1 MSQDQTLSGEEI
13 SALMSEARESGSA
26 GGGASAGP
34 ARAFSLGGDAGRT
47 MAAIP
52 ALDRLNERM
61 VKRLRDVIEPFARA
75 KPRVETLPTEVRAFG
90 DWRAEQSEF
99 VSLSLYTFRPL
110 KGAILL
116 RIEPE
121 FVSRLVDA
129 FYGGNG
135 TAPIRRAR
143 EFTATEESLLGRLAE
158 TVILTLAEVWQEV
171 VPVRPQLKGR
181 ETNVGFAELAG
192 TDEAVAVTRFEVAP
206 WAGPGSGIEIIY
218 PVAALR
224 SVEPELAA
232 RSHDEGGPRTGD
244 WRQRLGAAVGEVRI
258 DARTVL
264 ARPELSLSELMQ
276 LQEGDVIPVSL
287 TKLVPLIVAGRRV
300 ALGSVGERDGKAAL
314 QIEKMETRRS
324 GQ

>member
-26 GGGASAGP
+26 EGGASAGP
-34 ARAFSLGGDAGRT
+34 ARAFSLGGDAGRS

-61 VKRLRDVIEPFARA
+61 IKKLRDVVEPFARV
-75 KPRVETLPTEVRAFG
+75 KPRVTTVPTEIRAFG
-90 DWRAEQSEF
+90 DWRAEQNEF
-99 VSLSLYTFRPL
+99 VSLSLYNFRPL

-121 FVSRLVDA
+121 FISRLVDA

-135 TAPIRRAR
+135 TAPSRRAR

-158 TVILTLAEVWQEV
+158 AVTGALAEVWQEII
-171 VPVRPQLKGR
+171 PVRQQLKAR
-181 ETNVGFAELAG
+181 ETHVGFVELAG
-192 TDEAVAVTRFEVAP
+192 PDEAVAITRFEIAP
-206 WAGPGSGIEIIY
+206 WSGPAAAIEFVY

-232 RSHDEGGPRTGD
+232 RAHDEPGARAGD
-244 WRQRLGAAVGEVRI
+244 WRARLGAAVGEVRI

-276 LQEGDVIPVSL
+276 LREGDIIPVSL
-287 TKLVPLIVAGRRV
+287 TRLVPLIVAGRRV
-300 ALGSVGERDGKAAL
+300 ALGSVGEKDGKAAL
-314 QIEKMETRRS
+314 KIEKMETRRLD
-324 GQ
+324 Q

>member
-13 SALMSEARESGSA
+13 SALMSEARESGPGEGS
-26 GGGASAGP
+26 ASAGP

-61 VKRLRDVIEPFARA
+61 VKRLRDVIEPFARV
-75 KPRVETLPTEVRAFG
+75 KPRVSTLPTEVRAFG

-99 VSLSLYTFRPL
+99 VSLSLYGFRPL

-121 FVSRLVDA
+121 FISRLVDA

-135 TAPIRRAR
+135 TAPSRRGR

-158 TVILTLAEVWQEV
+158 AMIGALAEVWQEV
-171 VPVRPQLKGR
+171 VPVRPLLKGR
-181 ETNVGFAELAG
+181 ETNVGFADLAG
-192 TDEAVAVTRFEVAP
+192 ADEAVAVTRFDVAP
-206 WAGPGSGIEIIY
+206 WAGPGSAIEILY

-224 SVEPELAA
+224 SVEPELAEGSIVELDRQSHELLDIMANGTLIA
-232 RSHDEGGPRTGD
+232 R
-244 WRQRLGAAVGEVRI
+244 GEVV
-258 DARTVL
+258 TVNG
-264 ARPELSLSELMQ
+264 RFGIRVVE
-276 LQEGDVIPVSL
+276 V
-287 TKLVPLIVAGRRV
+287 VATEAGIAGTERR
-300 ALGSVGERDGKAAL
+300 K
-314 QIEKMETRRS
+314 
-324 GQ
+324 

>member
-1 MSQDQTLSGEEI
+1 
-13 SALMSEARESGSA
+13 
-26 GGGASAGP
+26 
-34 ARAFSLGGDAGRT
+34 

-52 ALDRLNERM
+52 ALDKLNERM
-61 VKRLRDVIEPFARA
+61 LKRVRAAVEPLARA
-75 KPRVETLPTEVRAFG
+75 KPRVDTLPTEVRAFG

-99 VSLSLYTFRPL
+99 VSLSLYGFRPL

-135 TAPIRRAR
+135 TAPSRRAR
-143 EFTATEESLLGRLAE
+143 EFTATEEAMLNRLAE
-158 TVILTLAEVWQEV
+158 AVMGALAEVWQEI
-171 VPVRPQLKGR
+171 VPVRVQLKGR
-181 ETNVGFAELAG
+181 ETNVGFADLAG
-192 TDEAVAVTRFEVAP
+192 ADEAVAITRFEVAP
-206 WAGPGSGIEIIY
+206 WAGPGSGIEILY

-224 SVEPELAA
+224 AVEPELAA
-232 RSHDEGGPRTGD
+232 KSHDEAGIRTGD
-244 WRQRLGAAVGEVRI
+244 WRERLSAAVGEVRI

-264 ARPELSLSELMQ
+264 ARPELSLNELMQ
-276 LQEGDVIPVSL
+276 LREGDIIPVSL
-287 TKLVPLIVAGRRV
+287 TKLVPLIVAGRRI

-314 QIEKMETRRS
+314 KIEKMESRRS

>member
-1 MSQDQTLSGEEI
+1 MTQDPSLSGEEI
-13 SALMSEARESGSA
+13 SALMSEAAEPRQ
-26 GGGASAGP
+26 GGASGP
-34 ARAFSLGGDAGRT
+34 ARPFAFGGEAPRT
-47 MAAIP
+47 MSAIP
-52 ALDRLNERM
+52 AIDRINERL
-61 VKRLRDVIEPFARA
+61 VRRLRDVIEPFARI
-75 KPRVETLPTEVRAFG
+75 KPKVTTEPVTIRSFAEWQVEQ
-90 DWRAEQSEF
+90 AEF
-99 VSLSLYTFRPL
+99 TSLSLYAFRPM

-116 RIEPE
+116 HIDPE

-135 TAPIRRAR
+135 TAPSRRGR

-158 TVILTLAEVWQEV
+158 AMIGALAEVWQEV
-171 VPVRPQLKGR
+171 VPVRQQLKAR

-192 TDEAVAVTRFEVAP
+192 ADEAIAITRFEVAP
-206 WAGPGSGIEIIY
+206 WAGPGAAIEFLY

-232 RSHDEGGPRTGD
+232 RAHDEAGPRTGD
-244 WRQRLGAAVGEVRI
+244 WRARLGAAVGEVRI
-258 DARTVL
+258 EARTVL

-276 LQEGDVIPVSL
+276 LREGDIIPVSL

-300 ALGSVGERDGKAAL
+300 ALGSVGEKDGKAAL
-314 QIEKMETRRS
+314 KIEKMETRRL

>member
-13 SALMSEARESGSA
+13 SALMSEARESGSV
-26 GGGASAGP
+26 GEGASASP
-34 ARAFSLGGDAGRT
+34 ARAFSLGGDAGRS

-61 VKRLRDVIEPFARA
+61 VKRLRDVIEPFARV
-75 KPRVETLPTEVRAFG
+75 KPRVSTLPTEIRAFG
-90 DWRAEQSEF
+90 DWRAEQQEF
-99 VSLSLYTFRPL
+99 VSLSLYAFRPL

-129 FYGGNG
+129 FYGGKG
-135 TAPIRRAR
+135 TAPSRRAR

-158 TVILTLAEVWQEV
+158 AVIGALAEVWQEV
-171 VPVRPQLKGR
+171 VPVRQQLKAR
-181 ETNVGFAELAG
+181 ETNVGFADLAG
-192 TDEAVAVTRFEVAP
+192 ADEAVAITRFEVAP
-206 WAGPGSGIEIIY
+206 WAGPGAAIEFLY

-232 RSHDEGGPRTGD
+232 RAHDEAGPRTGD
-244 WRQRLGAAVGEVRI
+244 WRARLGAAVGEVRI
-258 DARTVL
+258 EARTVL

-276 LQEGDVIPVSL
+276 LSEGDVIPVSL
-287 TKLVPLIVAGRRV
+287 TRLVPLLVAGRRV
-300 ALGSVGERDGKAAL
+300 ALGSVGEKDGKAAL
-314 QIEKMETRRS
+314 KIEKMETRRL